1 MKRHCGNWWIL
12 QGIHRLRQ
20 TDSRFNTVLCVMMKQ
35 TAVYTTV
42 LAGQA
47 IIRTGTVAEERPSAY
62 IIMVTPQDVNPQWDE
77 GIAGQTILL
86 AAAEQG
92 LGGCFIGNIRKE
104 KLAAVLNLPEGYKV
118 DLCIALGYPKEEVV
132 LEDIAGDG
140 DIHYYRDDNQ
150 VQHVPKKKLDDILI

>member
-1 MKRHCGNWWIL
+1 MDIARNTPSAANRQPL
-12 QGIHRLRQ
+12 QYRLVCDDE
-20 TDSRFNTVLCVMMKQ
+20 TNSR
-35 TAVYTTV
+35 VYDC
-42 LAGQA
+42 LGWAGYYKDWD
-47 IIRTGTVAEERPSAY
+47 GPVAEERPSAY